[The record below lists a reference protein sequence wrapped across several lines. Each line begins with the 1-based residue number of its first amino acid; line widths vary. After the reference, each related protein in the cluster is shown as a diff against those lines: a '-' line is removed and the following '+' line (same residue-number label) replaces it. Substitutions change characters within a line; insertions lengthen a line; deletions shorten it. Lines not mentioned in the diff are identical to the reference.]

1 MEYRKYERLFRSFFR
16 REKED
21 KRMKKYHGVY
31 VSFVLAGIL
40 IFTLTT
46 GSGCSKDDSK
56 KVGERETRVTLESL
70 KKRVFRRQIPVQGT
84 VYPVEYAT
92 ISAKISGTLELL
104 KVDEGD
110 LREKGDTLFGIDRQI
125 LKNQVTVCE
134 DEIKVKQAE
143 LESSKIALENAEI
156 SGRKAKVDYER
167 YLSLW
172 RSKVTSQADFES
184 YETAYKKAQ
193 TEVKAAQAAITNAE
207 AQLKQAQ
214 GNLVIAQKNLA
225 DSVLVAPFDC
235 IVVDKYV
242 EENEYVSAGQNILKL
257 ENQKNLEV
265 ICYISS
271 VYYDLIQAGKTPVEF
286 SLDGQIKGK
295 GVITYKAPSIDP
307 ESRTFKMKAL
317 VPPGTRL
324 VSGTLCDMNII
335 LEEKE
340 AYGLPVDALLLR
352 ANDRYIVYAVDSGNR
367 AKSFDVVRGI
377 VDGKYCEVVNAS
389 GLLGERFVVTGQTFV
404 NNGSL
409 LRIANEEN

>member
-1 MEYRKYERLFRSFFR
+1 M
-16 REKED
+16 
-21 KRMKKYHGVY
+21 
-31 VSFVLAGIL
+31 
-40 IFTLTT
+40 
-46 GSGCSKDDSK
+46 
-56 KVGERETRVTLESL
+56 
-70 KKRVFRRQIPVQGT
+70 QGT
-84 VYPVEYAT
+84 VWPVEYAT

-110 LREKGDTLFGIDRQI
+110 RRKKGDTLFGIDRQI

-156 SGRKAKVDYER
+156 SGRKAQVDYDR

-409 LRIANEEN
+409 LRIANEED